1 MQTKI
6 KDVTNFEHPPA
17 NCRICGTDA
26 KLIKYASFSYF
37 YCSRCKD
44 ECDVFLKTDS
54 SPRALKGQYVI
65 HQDNDVV
72 LSKPGVYRLEYTDGS
87 TEWFEY
93 KDRFGEIRLNGEL
106 LRSSTRLTD
115 RDLPSRKP
123 VSLAKGP
130 DEGEATK
137 GNGVGA
143 VSNTPSRFSRVPGVS
158 SRALKVSADQRDEAI
173 FKSITGATLDPD
185 KFHADVK
192 LDAVIATGT
201 NGETYAIPCDS
212 WLEASREHD
221 RSAGSVSLSSTPPDP
236 VL

>member
-137 GNGVGA
+137 GNGLGTIPIKAARSQGHASGGQRCYASDNLQKVFENLSG
-143 VSNTPSRFSRVPGVS
+143 TKFSGRDYVFDP
-158 SRALKVSADQRDEAI
+158 AADRIHWTDDNGIGWSVDNECFQAEYLRRTT
-173 FKSITGATLDPD
+173 SITVPT
-185 KFHADVK
+185 
-192 LDAVIATGT
+192 
-201 NGETYAIPCDS
+201 S
-212 WLEASREHD
+212 
-221 RSAGSVSLSSTPPDP
+221 PPDP